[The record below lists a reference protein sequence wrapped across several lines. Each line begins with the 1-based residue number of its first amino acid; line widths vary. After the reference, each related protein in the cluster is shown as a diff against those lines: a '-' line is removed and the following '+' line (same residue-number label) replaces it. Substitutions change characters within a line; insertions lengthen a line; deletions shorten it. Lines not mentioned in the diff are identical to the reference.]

1 MNVQIKINGVNKT
14 MSVEPSETLMGAL
27 RRTGY
32 YSVKHGC
39 ETGECGACGVLMKI
53 AARNAT
59 PAPATTSSATAS
71 STVTAPLLTETT
83 AIMTNTCVMLAAQA
97 DGSEITTVES
107 LGNRN
112 QMSVLQQC
120 FMENGAIQCGYCTP
134 AQMLA
139 AKALLDKNAN
149 PSEQQVR
156 EAIDGVLCRCTGYV
170 KPVQAVLNAA
180 AKMRGDTTEMHPFFR
195 RVIAPDGGTP
205 SAGQFRQD
213 IGDVN
218 WDGESGKGKG
228 ANEDGRQTQGQTQT
242 QTMTKTLPEFVLAP
256 ETQTTVVGKAEIKVD
271 AAKLAQGKPAFVD
284 DAPQPGMLYAAML
297 TSPHAHARITDIKT
311 DKAEAL
317 PGVHAVLTYKNVKRV
332 IYASGGQSYPN
343 PPPYDQVSLD
353 SKVRHVGDRVAVV
366 AAETFEIAQ
375 EACELIEVAYEV
387 LPAVFDPDEAMQ
399 AGAPI
404 IHDEPDAIAIKDPSR
419 NIVAKPYALVG
430 DIIKGFAESEVIVE
444 REFRVSQQQQASI
457 EPHVCMTWFD
467 EDDRLIVRTSTQVPY
482 HVRRMLSPLIG
493 LPVKKIRV
501 IKPRVGGGFGGKQEM
516 LIEDL
521 CAHLTLATGRPVRF
535 EYTRAQ
541 EFTSARSR
549 HPQRV
554 VMKAGFKKDG
564 TLHALRHYVLGNT
577 GAYGTHGLTVQTV
590 SGLRGLSTY
599 NCPHREFVCD
609 VVYTNLPTPGAFRG
623 YGAPQAEFALE
634 CLMDEAADV
643 LGIDTIELRRKNWVR
658 VGDPLPLAKALGEAR
673 EGFDQIVKSNAL
685 EECFQQ
691 GMAAT
696 NWESRDEFGGR
707 DLIVDPKRPSIR
719 RGLGVAACM
728 HGTAIA
734 GLDMGAASVK
744 MNDDGSFNVLVGG
757 TDIGT
762 GSDTVVG
769 QIVAET
775 LGIPLDDIIMY
786 SSDTDMTPFDTGAYA
801 SSTTFITG
809 GAAKKAAEQV
819 REMIREVAAYM
830 FDHGYG
836 DVHAGVA
843 VAVRGEVDQV
853 DQVPNVDNV
862 KHLTNF
868 QNLTHLLQL
877 RDRKITAPDG
887 RFVTMEQVALYA
899 THQDNQ
905 HQIMATASHMSY
917 DSPPPFGAQF
927 ADVEVDIET
936 GQVTVKRLV
945 MAVDCGVAIN
955 PATAS
960 GQIEGG
966 NLQACGYG
974 HCEEMRYDENGS
986 VLTTRLG
993 QYRIY
998 SAEESPQL
1006 ESILVQTYEPSG
1018 PYGAKAVA
1026 EIPMDGVA
1034 PAIANAVYHA
1044 TGKRF
1049 HQIPLTPE
1057 RVWRK
1062 LNGLEDSSWLI

>member
-1 MNVQIKINGVNKT
+1 MNVRVKINGIVKEI
-14 MSVEPSETLMGAL
+14 SVAPNETLLAVL
-27 RRTGY
+27 RREGY

-39 ETGECGACGVLMKI
+39 ETGECGACGVLMKTKSGD
-53 AARNAT
+53 T
-59 PAPATTSSATAS
+59 PC
-71 STVTAPLLTETT
+71 
-83 AIMTNTCVMLAAQA
+83 ITNSCVMLMAQA
-97 DGSEITTVES
+97 EAAEITTVES
-107 LGNRN
+107 LGKRN
-112 QMSVLQQC
+112 EVSVLQQC

-139 AKALLDKNAN
+139 AKALLDSTAN
-149 PSEQQVR
+149 PSETEVR
-156 EAIDGVLCRCTGYV
+156 EAIGGVLCRCTGYV

-180 AKMRGDTTEMHPFFR
+180 AKLRGDTADMHPFFK

-213 IGDVN
+213 IGDAA
-218 WDGESGKGKG
+218 WGSGVVEQGPASEG
-228 ANEDGRQTQGQTQT
+228 ARGDKPANLQTATHPDVQTDIKPNPLQ
-242 QTMTKTLPEFVLAP
+242 QFVLAP
-256 ETQTTVVGKAEIKVD
+256 EDQTKVVGKPEIKVD
-271 AAKLAQGKPAFVD
+271 AAKLVQGKPVFVD
-284 DAPQPGMLYAAML
+284 DAPLPGMLYAAML
-297 TSPHAHARITDIKT
+297 TSPHAHARIKDIDT
-311 DKAEAL
+311 EKAEAL

-353 SKVRHVGDRVAVV
+353 NKVRHVGDRVAVV
-366 AAETFEIAQ
+366 AAETYAIARQ
-375 EACELIEVAYEV
+375 ACELIEVDYEL
-387 LPAVFDPDEAMQ
+387 LPSVFDPDEAMKP
-399 AGAPI
+399 GAPV
-404 IHDEPDAIAIKDPSR
+404 IHDEPDAIGIKDPTR
-419 NIVAKPYALVG
+419 NIVCKPYALVG
-430 DIIKGFAESEVIVE
+430 DIVKGFAESDVIIE
-444 REFRVSQQQQASI
+444 REYHVPQQQQASI
-457 EPHVCMTWFD
+457 EAHICITWFD
-467 EDDRLIVRTSTQVPY
+467 EDDRMVIRTSTQVPF
-482 HVRRMLSPLIG
+482 HVRRMVAPLIG

-521 CAHLTLATGRPVRF
+521 CAHLTMATGRPVRF
-535 EYTRAQ
+535 EYNRAE

-549 HPQRV
+549 HPQRIV
-554 VMKAGFKKDG
+554 FKAGFKKDAAG
-564 TLHALRHYVLGNT
+564 GFALHALRQYVLGNT

-609 VVYTNLPTPGAFRG
+609 VVYTNIPTPGAFRG

-634 CLMDEAADV
+634 CLMDEAADL
-643 LGIDTIELRRKNWVR
+643 LGIDTIELRRRNWVR
-658 VGDPLPLAKALGEAR
+658 VGDTLPLAKALGEAR
-673 EGFDQIVKSNAL
+673 EGFDQIVKTNAL

-691 GMAAT
+691 GMAAV
-696 NWESRDEFGGR
+696 NWEQRAEFAGK
-707 DLIVDPKRPSIR
+707 DLVIDPARPHIR
-719 RGLGVAACM
+719 RGLGCAAAM

-762 GSDTVVG
+762 GSDTVIG
-769 QIVAET
+769 QIAAET
-775 LGIPLDDIIMY
+775 LGIPLDDVIVY
-786 SSDTDMTPFDTGAYA
+786 SSDTDFTPFDTGAYA

-809 GAAKKAAEQV
+809 GATKKAAEQV
-819 REMIREVAAYM
+819 REQIKTVARDM
-830 FDHGYG
+830 FKAGYG
-836 DVHAGVA
+836 DVAGRLA
-843 VAVRGEVDQV
+843 VAVRED
-853 DQVPNVDNV
+853 
-862 KHLTNF
+862 
-868 QNLTHLLQL
+868 
-877 RDRKITAPDG
+877 DRRPTTDDGSAAVVGHRSSVVFDLHEFTLSERRVRAPDG
-887 RFVTMEQVALYA
+887 RSLTMEQIALYA

-917 DSPPPFGAQF
+917 DSPPPFAAQF
-927 ADVEVDIET
+927 AEVEVDVET

-974 HCEEMRYDENGS
+974 HCEEMCYDEHGAVVNA
-986 VLTTRLG
+986 RLG

-1049 HQIPLTPE
+1049 HTIPLTPE
-1057 RVWRK
+1057 RVWAK
-1062 LNGLEDSSWLI
+1062 LSTK

>member
-1 MNVQIKINGVNKT
+1 MNVRVKINGIVKELSIAAN
-14 MSVEPSETLMGAL
+14 ETLLMAL
-27 RRTGY
+27 RREGY

-39 ETGECGACGVLMKI
+39 ETGECGACGVLMK
-53 AARNAT
+53 
-59 PAPATTSSATAS
+59 SKTAS
-71 STVTAPLLTETT
+71 ASKTDAVC
-83 AIMTNTCVMLAAQA
+83 ITNTCVMLAAQA
-97 DGSEITTVES
+97 EGAEITTVES
-107 LGNRN
+107 LGKRN
-112 QMSVLQQC
+112 EVSVLQQC

-139 AKALLDKNAN
+139 AKALLDKNAH
-149 PSEQQVR
+149 PTETDVR
-156 EAIDGVLCRCTGYV
+156 EAIGGVLCRCTGYV

-180 AKMRGDTTEMHPFFR
+180 AKLRGDTADMHPFFK

-213 IGDVN
+213 IGDAA
-218 WDGESGKGKG
+218 WGGQRGEGREAKGDGTTSDKP
-228 ANEDGRQTQGQTQT
+228 ANLQTDKQPNTQT
-242 QTMTKTLPEFVLAP
+242 QTDTKPNLLQQFVLAP
-256 ETQTTVVGKAEIKVD
+256 DAQGQTKVVGKPEIKVD
-271 AAKLAQGKPAFVD
+271 AAKLAQGKPVFVD
-284 DAPQPGMLYAAML
+284 DAPLPGMLYAAMK
-297 TSPHAHARITDIKT
+297 TSPHAHARIKSIDTE
-311 DKAEAL
+311 KAEAL

-366 AAETFEIAQ
+366 AAETYAIARQ
-375 EACELIEVAYEV
+375 ACELIEVDYDV
-387 LPAVFDPDEAMQ
+387 LPAVFDPDEAMK

-404 IHDEPDAIAIKDPSR
+404 IHDELDAIGIKDPTR
-419 NIVAKPYALVG
+419 NIVCKPYALVG
-430 DIIKGFAESEVIVE
+430 DIDKGFAESEVILE
-444 REFRVSQQQQASI
+444 REYHVPQQQQASI
-457 EPHVCMTWFD
+457 EAHICMTWFD
-467 EDDRLIVRTSTQVPY
+467 EDDRLVIRTSTQVPF
-482 HVRRMLSPLIG
+482 HVRRMIAPLIG

-521 CAHLTLATGRPVRF
+521 CAHLTMATGRPVRF
-535 EYTRAQ
+535 EYNRAE

-549 HPQRV
+549 HPQRIV
-554 VMKAGFKKDG
+554 FKAGFKKDG

-609 VVYTNLPTPGAFRG
+609 VVYTNIPTPGAFRG

-634 CLMDEAADV
+634 CLIEEAASM
-643 LGIDTIELRRKNWVR
+643 LGIDSIELRRKNWVR
-658 VGDPLPLAKALGEAR
+658 VGDSMPLAKALGEAR
-673 EGFDQIVKSNAL
+673 EGFDQIVKTNAL

-691 GMAAT
+691 GMAAVR
-696 NWESRDEFGGR
+696 WEQRAEFAGK
-707 DLIVDPKRPSIR
+707 DLMIDPARPHIR
-719 RGLGVAACM
+719 RGLGCAAAM

-762 GSDTVVG
+762 GSDTVIG
-769 QIVAET
+769 QIAAET
-775 LGIPLDDIIMY
+775 LGVPLEDVIVY
-786 SSDTDMTPFDTGAYA
+786 SSDTDFTPFDTGAYA

-809 GAAKKAAEQV
+809 GATKKAAEQV
-819 REMIREVAAYM
+819 REQIRTVAQHMLMA
-830 FDHGYG
+830 GYG
-836 DVHAGVA
+836 DLQGKLA
-843 VAVRGEVDQV
+843 VAVVDPQ
-853 DQVPNVDNV
+853 QRP
-862 KHLTNF
+862 HFETTELM
-868 QNLTHLLQL
+868 LQ
-877 RDRKITAPDG
+877 DRRVQAPDG
-887 RFVTMEQVALYA
+887 RSLTMEQIALYA

-917 DSPPPFGAQF
+917 DSPPPFAAQF

-974 HCEEMRYDENGS
+974 HCEEMRYDDKGAVVN
-986 VLTTRLG
+986 TRLG

-1049 HQIPLTPE
+1049 YEIPLTPE
-1057 RVWRK
+1057 RVWGK
-1062 LNGLEDSSWLI
+1062 IKSTNGNE